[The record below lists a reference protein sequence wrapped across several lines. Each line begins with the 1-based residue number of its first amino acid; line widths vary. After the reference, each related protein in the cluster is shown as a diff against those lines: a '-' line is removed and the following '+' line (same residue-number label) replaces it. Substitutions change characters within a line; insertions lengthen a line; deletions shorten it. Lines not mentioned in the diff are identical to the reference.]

1 MDPRTEP
8 TVPEMRDV
16 PRRSRRGVPFTIRL
30 PVLIGGLLVV
40 VIAIY
45 SWAAYEA
52 VRRSSAVVV
61 TQRLVAV
68 TDQLAEMLRQS
79 RGQLVKAVRQVAD
92 TAAIRAYVM
101 QPSARLRLNAQA
113 ALWPSNAGTR
123 QLAAAELW
131 NAAGQRLLNAGDTA
145 RLVSAPVTSEL
156 LRTIAPTDSGVVGP
170 FRAVGDSVV
179 YSVAVPIVAA
189 GRIRGYLVQWRHL
202 SSSAQ
207 SREQTNQIVGANSHL
222 YLGNLANDV
231 WSDLSVRAP
240 PPPVDVA
247 DTSLLRYARPGSGA
261 VLAAARPVANTP
273 WAVLVEFPHEMLLT
287 PARLFLRQSL
297 LIGAAILVLGL
308 FSAWALSR
316 TLTKPLAQLT
326 HAAETIAAGDYR
338 QPVGLHLRRDELGR
352 LAGAFD
358 TMVARVRESQHQ
370 LEERV
375 RARTAELQERNEE
388 LEAFGYSISHD
399 LRAPLRAMEGFSQA
413 LLEDYGDRLDT
424 TGRGYAERVVTAT
437 RRMDQLILDLLAY
450 SRVTRSDVRLGRLDL
465 GRLVQTAVEQLDA
478 EVRSRQARVVIEP
491 PLPSVVGHEATLAQV
506 IANLLGNGIKFVP
519 PDRTP
524 EIRIRAERRD
534 GTVRLRIED
543 NGIGIAPEHHD
554 RVFRIFER
562 LHGTDDFPGTG
573 IGLAIVRKGVERM
586 GGRVGLDST
595 VGGGSSFWVD
605 LPGAEARDGLEQRD
619 HSAG

>member
-1 MDPRTEP
+1 MDPKA
-8 TVPEMRDV
+8 DV
-16 PRRSRRGVPFTIRL
+16 PRRARRGVPFTIRL

-68 TDQLAEMLRQS
+68 TDQLAEMLHQS
-79 RGQLVKAVRQVAD
+79 RGQLLKAVRQVAD
-92 TAAIRAYVM
+92 TAAIRAYAA
-101 QPSARLRLNAQA
+101 QPSARLRVNALA
-113 ALWPSNAGTR
+113 ALWPSNAGAQ

-131 NAAGQRLLNAGDTA
+131 STDGQRLLNAGDTA
-145 RLVSAPVTSEL
+145 RLLSAPVTSEL

-179 YSVAVPIVAA
+179 YSVAVPILVA

-202 SSSAQ
+202 ASSAQ
-207 SREQTNQIVGANSHL
+207 SREQTNQIVGANSHT

-240 PPPVDVA
+240 APPVDVA
-247 DTSLLRYARPGSGA
+247 DTSLLRYARPGSKA

-326 HAAETIAAGDYR
+326 HAAETIAGGDYR
-338 QPVGLHLRRDELGR
+338 QPVGLQRRRDELGR

-437 RRMDQLILDLLAY
+437 RRMDELILDLLAY

-465 GRLVQTAVEQLDA
+465 GRLVQGAVEQLDA
-478 EVRSRQARVVIEP
+478 EVRNRGARIVVEP
-491 PLPSVVGHEATLAQV
+491 RLPPVVGHEATLAQV

-524 EIRIRAERRD
+524 EIRVRAERRD
-534 GTVRLRIED
+534 GTVRVWIED

-586 GGRVGLDST
+586 GGCVGLDSK
-595 VGGGSSFWVD
+595 VGEGSSFWVD
-605 LPGAEARDGLEQRD
+605 LPGAEAMDGLEQRD

>member
-1 MDPRTEP
+1 MDPKA
-8 TVPEMRDV
+8 DG
-16 PRRSRRGVPFTIRL
+16 PRRAGRGVPFTIRL

-45 SWAAYEA
+45 SGAAYEA

-68 TDQLAEMLRQS
+68 TDQLAEMLHQS
-79 RGQLVKAVRQVAD
+79 RGQLLKAVRQVAD
-92 TAAIRAYVM
+92 TAAIRAFTV
-101 QPSARLRLNAQA
+101 QPSAGLRGNALA
-113 ALWPSNAGTR
+113 ALWPSNAAAQ

-131 NAAGQRLLNAGDTA
+131 SADGQRLLNAGDTA
-145 RLVSAPVTSEL
+145 RWLSAPVTDAL

-170 FRAVGDSVV
+170 FRAEGDSVV
-179 YSVAVPIVAA
+179 YSVAVPILVA
-189 GRIRGYLVQWRHL
+189 GRVRGYLVQWRHL
-202 SSSAQ
+202 ASSAQ

-273 WAVLVEFPHEMLLT
+273 WVVLVEFPHEMLLT

-297 LIGAAILVLGL
+297 LIGAAVVVLGL

-316 TLTKPLAQLT
+316 TLTTPLAQLT

-338 QPVGLHLRRDELGR
+338 QPVGLQRRRDELGR

-358 TMVARVRESQHQ
+358 TMVTRVRESQQQ

-413 LLEDYGDRLDT
+413 LLEDYGDRLDA

-450 SRVTRSDVRLGRLDL
+450 SRVTRSDVRLGRLEL
-465 GRLVQTAVEQLDA
+465 GRLVQGAVEQLDA
-478 EVRSRQARVVIEP
+478 EVRNRGARIVVESLP
-491 PLPSVVGHEATLAQV
+491 PVVGHEATLAQV

-524 EIRIRAERRD
+524 EIRVRAERRD
-534 GTVRLRIED
+534 GTVRLWVED

-586 GGRVGLDST
+586 GGRVGLDSK
-595 VGGGSSFWVD
+595 VGGGSRFWVD
-605 LPGAEARDGLEQRD
+605 LPAAEAMDGLEQRD